1 MTAPRAGAG
10 GPSPVPGRRRRE
22 TWLGYALVG
31 PSVFLFGLVYLYP
44 VAYSAWVSFYT
55 WDLVSPARW
64 VGFENYRDLWS
75 AEFREVVAN
84 TALYSVGVVVLSQG
98 LGLVLAVL
106 LNDRTRLGAIFQA
119 SIFSSYVVSW
129 VAVSL
134 LWIWLLDPQYGLV
147 AYLLSLV
154 RLPSINWLGDHRIA
168 LGSLVLV
175 TVWKTIGY
183 PMVIYLAGLQA
194 IPGDLYEA
202 ASLDGAG
209 AWQRFRHVTWPLLTP
224 TTLFLLITLTIA
236 SFQGFDI
243 VKIMTQG
250 GPVTSTVIYVYYI
263 YEQAFQYFK
272 LGKASAAVV
281 VFFAVIVALTYLQW
295 LVFRRR
301 VHYAA

>member
-1 MTAPRAGAG
+1 V
-10 GPSPVPGRRRRE
+10 S
-22 TWLGYALVG
+22 
-31 PSVFLFGLVYLYP
+31 LYE
-44 VAYSAWVSFYT
+44 
-55 WDLVSPARW
+55 WDLVMPARW
-64 VGFENYRDLWS
+64 VGAANYRALVS
-75 AEFREVVAN
+75 TEFLEVVTN
-84 TALYSVGVVVLSQG
+84 TVKYSLGVVVLSQT

-106 LNDRTRLGAIFQA
+106 LNDRTRLGALLQA

-147 AYLLSLV
+147 AYVLRLV
-154 RLPSINWLGDHRIA
+154 GLRGVNWLGDHRWA
-168 LGSLVLV
+168 LWTLVLV
-175 TVWKTIGY
+175 TVWKTVGY

-202 ASLDGAG
+202 AALDGAG
-209 AWQRFRHVTWPLLTP
+209 GWQRFRHITWPLLTP
-224 TTLFLLITLTIA
+224 TTLFLVVTLTIT

-250 GPVTSTVIYVYYI
+250 GPVTATMIYVYYI

-281 VFFAVIVALTYLQW
+281 LFFIVIVVLTFAQW
-295 LVFRRR
+295 LAFRRR
-301 VHYAA
+301 VHYIT

>member
-1 MTAPRAGAG
+1 MQ
-10 GPSPVPGRRRRE
+10 GRRERAEAR
-22 TWLGYALVG
+22 LGYALAA
-31 PSVFLFGLVYLYP
+31 PSLLLFALVYLYP
-44 VAYSAWVSFYT
+44 VAYSAWVSLYE
-55 WDLVSPARW
+55 WDLVMPARW
-64 VGFENYRDLWS
+64 VGAANYRALVS
-75 AEFREVVAN
+75 PEFWEVVTN
-84 TALYSVGVVVLSQG
+84 TVKYSVGVVVLSQALG
-98 LGLVLAVL
+98 LGLAVL
-106 LNDRTRLGAIFQA
+106 LNDRTRLGALLQA

-147 AYLLSLV
+147 AYLLRLV
-154 RLPSINWLGDHRIA
+154 GVPAVNWLGDHRWA
-168 LGSLVLV
+168 LWTLVLV
-175 TVWKTIGY
+175 TVWKTVGY

-202 ASLDGAG
+202 AALDGAG
-209 AWQRFRHVTWPLLTP
+209 GWQRFRHITWPLLTP
-224 TTLFLLITLTIA
+224 TTLFLLVTLTIT

-281 VFFAVIVALTYLQW
+281 LFFIGIVALTFAQW
-295 LVFRRR
+295 LAFRRR
-301 VHYAA
+301 VHYTS

>member
-1 MTAPRAGAG
+1 MGQLLYLGPRVAG
-10 GPSPVPGRRRRE
+10 PLGR
-22 TWLGYALVG
+22 L
-31 PSVFLFGLVYLYP
+31 
-44 VAYSAWVSFYT
+44 
-55 WDLVSPARW
+55 
-64 VGFENYRDLWS
+64 ENYRDLWS

-106 LNDRTRLGAIFQA
+106 LNNRTRLGAIFQA

-154 RLPSINWLGDHRIA
+154 RLPSVNWLGDHRIA

>member
-1 MTAPRAGAG
+1 
-10 GPSPVPGRRRRE
+10 
-22 TWLGYALVG
+22 
-31 PSVFLFGLVYLYP
+31 
-44 VAYSAWVSFYT
+44 
-55 WDLVSPARW
+55 
-64 VGFENYRDLWS
+64 
-75 AEFREVVAN
+75 
-84 TALYSVGVVVLSQG
+84 
-98 LGLVLAVL
+98 
-106 LNDRTRLGAIFQA
+106 
-119 SIFSSYVVSW
+119 
-129 VAVSL
+129 
-134 LWIWLLDPQYGLV
+134 
-147 AYLLSLV
+147 
-154 RLPSINWLGDHRIA
+154 
-168 LGSLVLV
+168 
-175 TVWKTIGY
+175 
-183 PMVIYLAGLQA
+183 MVIYLAGLQA

>member
-1 MTAPRAGAG
+1 VTAPRTGAG

-44 VAYSAWVSFYT
+44 VAYSAWVSVYT
-55 WDLVSPARW
+55 WDLVTEARY
-64 VGFENYRDLWS
+64 VGLENYRDLWS

-106 LNDRTRLGAIFQA
+106 LNNRTWLGAIFQA

-154 RLPSINWLGDHRIA
+154 KLPSVNWLGDHRIA

-224 TTLFLLITLTIA
+224 TTLFLLITLTVA

>member
-1 MTAPRAGAG
+1 M
-10 GPSPVPGRRRRE
+10 
-22 TWLGYALVG
+22 
-31 PSVFLFGLVYLYP
+31 
-44 VAYSAWVSFYT
+44 
-55 WDLVSPARW
+55 PARW
-64 VGFENYRDLWS
+64 VGAANYRALAS
-75 AEFREVVAN
+75 AEFWDVVTN
-84 TALYSVGVVVLSQG
+84 TVKYSVGVVVLSQV
-98 LGLVLAVL
+98 LGLALAVL
-106 LNDRTRLGAIFQA
+106 LNERTRVSALLQA

-147 AYLLSLV
+147 AWLFRLV
-154 RLPSINWLGDHRIA
+154 GLPAVNWLGDHRLA

-175 TVWKTIGY
+175 TVWKSVGY

-202 ASLDGAG
+202 AALDGAG
-209 AWQRFRHVTWPLLTP
+209 GWQRFRHIPWPLLTP
-224 TTLFLLITLTIA
+224 TTLFLLITLTIT

-250 GPVTSTVIYVYYI
+250 GPVASTVIYVYYI

-281 VFFAVIVALTYLQW
+281 LFFVVIVALTFAQW
-295 LVFRRR
+295 LAFRRR
-301 VHYAA
+301 VHYTT

>member
-1 MTAPRAGAG
+1 MQ
-10 GPSPVPGRRRRE
+10 GRRARAEAR
-22 TWLGYALVG
+22 LGYALAA
-31 PSVFLFGLVYLYP
+31 PSLLLFALVYLYP
-44 VAYSAWVSFYT
+44 VAYSAWVSLYE
-55 WDLVSPARW
+55 WDLVMPARW
-64 VGFENYRDLWS
+64 VGAANYRALVS
-75 AEFREVVAN
+75 PEFWEVVTN
-84 TALYSVGVVVLSQG
+84 TVKYSVGVVVLSQALG
-98 LGLVLAVL
+98 LGLAVL
-106 LNDRTRLGAIFQA
+106 LNDRTRLGALLQA

-147 AYLLSLV
+147 AYLLRLV
-154 RLPSINWLGDHRIA
+154 GVPAVNWLGDHRWA
-168 LGSLVLV
+168 LWTLVLV
-175 TVWKTIGY
+175 TVWKTVGY

-202 ASLDGAG
+202 AALDGAG
-209 AWQRFRHVTWPLLTP
+209 GWQRFRHITWPLLTP
-224 TTLFLLITLTIA
+224 TTLFLLVTLTIT

-281 VFFAVIVALTYLQW
+281 LFFIGIVALTFAQW
-295 LVFRRR
+295 LAFRRR
-301 VHYAA
+301 VHYTS